1 MAIDLLNHGSVI
13 STKWAAKYLKVSYAA
28 FKKEIDL
35 AKNKGIIR
43 YQGRIDDDDSSHPTL
58 GFDLR
63 YLDEILAVI
72 GKERKQGKPVFPPEV
87 LDKIEK
93 INKRWPSN

>member
-43 YQGRIDDDDSSHPTL
+43 YQGRIDDDDMSEIERRLMIQL
-58 GFDLR
+58 GI
-63 YLDEILAVI
+63 LD
-72 GKERKQGKPVFPPEV
+72 
-87 LDKIEK
+87 
-93 INKRWPSN
+93 